1 MSDRP
6 PAEPHLVLTPCEW
19 RDALRAELVANGFE
33 QDAAGVIARSVIEG
47 LVRGY
52 LTGDLEPPATRTLD
66 EAA

>member
-6 PAEPHLVLTPCEW
+6 PAQPHLVLTPCEW
-19 RDALRAELVANGFE
+19 REALRAELVAKGVE
-33 QDAAGVIARSVIEG
+33 QDAAGIIARSVIDG

-52 LTGDLEPPATRTLD
+52 LTGDLEPPATHPLD